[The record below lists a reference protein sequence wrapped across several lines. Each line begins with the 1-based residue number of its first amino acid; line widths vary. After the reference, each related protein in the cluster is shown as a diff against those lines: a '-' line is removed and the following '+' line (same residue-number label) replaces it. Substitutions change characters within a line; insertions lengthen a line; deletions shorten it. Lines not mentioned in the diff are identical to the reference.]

1 MKKITLTVISIS
13 ALYGSYMF
21 GGYVLTILML
31 ILLCL
36 HSTLSY
42 HEQHNREETFHINEE
57 RLPVIGGKKINWD
70 EYREIPP
77 DIDNNGRIK
86 FDRNKL

>member
-13 ALYGSYMF
+13 ALYGSYIF
-21 GGYVLTILML
+21 GGYALVILMF

-36 HSTLSY
+36 HTSLSY
-42 HEQHNREETFHINEE
+42 NNVEKEEDFYIDEQHI
-57 RLPVIGGKKINWD
+57 PVIGGKKIDWN
-70 EYREIPP
+70 EYRQIPP
-77 DIDNNGRIK
+77 DINADGRIK

>member
-1 MKKITLTVISIS
+1 MKKITLTIISIS

-21 GGYVLTILML
+21 GGYVLVILMF

-36 HSTLSY
+36 HHTLSY
-42 HEQHNREETFHINEE
+42 HAQHNREEDFHINED
-57 RLPVIGGKKINWD
+57 RIPVIGGKKISWE

-77 DIDNNGRIK
+77 DIDSDGRIK
-86 FDRNKL
+86 FNRNNL

>member
-1 MKKITLTVISIS
+1 MKKITLTTISIS

-21 GGYVLTILML
+21 GGYTLVILMF

-36 HSTLSY
+36 HTSLSY
-42 HEQHNREETFHINEE
+42 HNTEKEEDFHLNED
-57 RLPVIGGKKINWD
+57 RIPVIGGKKISWE

-77 DIDNNGRIK
+77 DIDSNGRVK

>member
-1 MKKITLTVISIS
+1 MKKLTLTVISIS

-21 GGYVLTILML
+21 GGYTLVILMF

-42 HEQHNREETFHINEE
+42 SNVEKEEEFHIDEQ
-57 RLPVIGGKKINWD
+57 RIPVIGGKRIDWN
-70 EYREIPP
+70 EYRQIPP
-77 DIDNNGRIK
+77 DINTDGRVK
-86 FDRNKL
+86 FDRNNL